1 MLFVVCRRVLH
12 VALVGGGEICR
23 DDMCLSG
30 TVARFPL
37 EALALFCRRLLV
49 GGVWHLVGGDWE
61 QSVNIVA
68 SATLL
73 LAWQVY
79 Y

>member
-23 DDMCLSG
+23 DDICLSG

-37 EALALFCRRLLV
+37 EALELFCRRLLM
-49 GGVWHLVGGDWE
+49 GGYGTWWVETG
-61 QSVNIVA
+61 SRA
-68 SATLL
+68 
-73 LAWQVY
+73 
-79 Y
+79 